1 MTMNVL
7 VAYAS
12 KYGATEGIAQRIG
25 EVLRRRGYE
34 VDVTRC
40 GDVHELSDYDAF
52 VIGSAAYM
60 FHWRKEARKLVT
72 RNEELLA
79 SRPVWLFSSGSVGAG
94 MVDEKGHD
102 VLEGAR
108 PKEFAEFARAIS
120 PRGEQVF
127 FGAFQLDH
135 LRGVDRMAKWAP
147 ASAMPVGDFRDWNAI
162 EAWADGVADEL
173 ATTAATA

>member
-1 MTMNVL
+1 MNVL

-79 SRPVWLFSSGSVGAG
+79 SRPVWLFSSGPVGTE

-127 FGAFQLDH
+127 FGAF
-135 LRGVDRMAKWAP
+135 
-147 ASAMPVGDFRDWNAI
+147 
-162 EAWADGVADEL
+162 
-173 ATTAATA
+173 